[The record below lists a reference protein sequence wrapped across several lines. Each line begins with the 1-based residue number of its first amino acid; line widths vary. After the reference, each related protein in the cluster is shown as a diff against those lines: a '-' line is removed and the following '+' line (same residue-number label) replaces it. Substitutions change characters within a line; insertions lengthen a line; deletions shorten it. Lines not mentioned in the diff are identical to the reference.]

1 VVFLTAF
8 SYLVHP
14 TEVSIRPTCPLS
26 VPGSGMLFRMRG
38 SRPALLLAAAALL
51 LLVVFAAR
59 GESSVPSSLTDLS
72 LERGLPGV
80 ILGGS
85 SAPSLSSPIH
95 IDADPN
101 LVAKIVIVLV
111 VVALVLAVVLSVLS
125 ARRVRRRA
133 GVGDVIES
141 VEGTIDTILRL
152 RLKEAVEQA
161 RDMLASPGGEPRD
174 AVIRAWVT
182 IEGATEH
189 RRAPHQT
196 ATEFTVALLEKE
208 TADEDALRELRTL
221 YQRARFGH
229 HSDESDAAAARTALD
244 RILATIR

>member
-1 VVFLTAF
+1 M
-8 SYLVHP
+8 
-14 TEVSIRPTCPLS
+14 CPLS

-59 GESSVPSSLTDLS
+59 GESSVPSSMTGLS
-72 LERGLPGV
+72 IEYGLPGV

-85 SAPSLSSPIH
+85 NSAPSLGSPTH

-101 LVAKIVIVLV
+101 LVAKIVITLV
-111 VVALVLAVVLSVLS
+111 VVTLVLAVVLSVLS
-125 ARRVRRRA
+125 ARRTRRRA
-133 GVGDVIES
+133 GIGDVIET
-141 VEGTIDTILRL
+141 VEGTIDTIMRL

-161 RDMLASPGGEPRD
+161 RDMLARPGGEPRD

-182 IEGATEH
+182 LESATEYS
-189 RRAPHQT
+189 RAPHQT

-229 HSDESDAAAARTALD
+229 HSSESDAAAAKTALD
-244 RILATIR
+244 RILATI

>member
-1 VVFLTAF
+1 
-8 SYLVHP
+8 
-14 TEVSIRPTCPLS
+14 
-26 VPGSGMLFRMRG
+26 MLFRMRG

-51 LLVVFAAR
+51 LVVVFAAR
-59 GESSVPSSLTDLS
+59 GESSVPSSLTDLT
-72 LERGLPGV
+72 LERGLPSVPLNGTNT
-80 ILGGS
+80 
-85 SAPSLSSPIH
+85 PSLSTPFH

-101 LVAKIVIVLV
+101 LVANIVIVLV
-111 VVALVLAVVLSVLS
+111 VLTLVLAIVLSVLS
-125 ARRVRRRA
+125 AWRTRRA
-133 GVGDVIES
+133 AGIGDVIEP
-141 VEGTIDTILRL
+141 VEGTIDTVLRL
-152 RLKEAVEQA
+152 RLKEAVERA
-161 RDMLASPGGEPRD
+161 RDLLARPGGEPRD

-229 HSDESDAAAARTALD
+229 ASDESDAAAAKTALD

>member
-1 VVFLTAF
+1 
-8 SYLVHP
+8 
-14 TEVSIRPTCPLS
+14 
-26 VPGSGMLFRMRG
+26 MLFRMRG
-38 SRPALLLAAAALL
+38 FRPALLLAAAALL

-72 LERGLPGV
+72 LERGFPGV
-80 ILGGS
+80 LLGGNTG
-85 SAPSLSSPIH
+85 PSLGSPIQ

-125 ARRVRRRA
+125 ARRGRRRA
-133 GVGDVIES
+133 GIGDVIEPV
-141 VEGTIDTILRL
+141 VEGTIDTIMRL

-161 RDMLASPGGEPRD
+161 RDMLARPGGEPRD

-182 IEGATEH
+182 LESATEYT
-189 RRAPHQT
+189 RAPHQT
-196 ATEFTVALLEKE
+196 ATEFTVSLLEKE
-208 TADEDALRELRTL
+208 TTDEDALGELRTL

-229 HSDESDAAAARTALD
+229 HSGESDAAAAKAALD